1 MTTTFPLELLER
13 ADLDRETG
21 ADGRAGAMDVYCRYA
36 AHIDP
41 ATPEGAARV
50 RWMLDLGRPLPFE
63 VEPLMER
70 ASERAASEM
79 LRASASLATAH
90 FAVRTSK
97 FERAESI
104 LRRVLA
110 EVRGTGA
117 TLEHAACLHLSSA
130 FRAQRREF
138 EALVMARRAAALA
151 KVAGDPANVATALL
165 HLGATLTEIGEW
177 AAFDAVAAEIEEL
190 AQSVPP
196 VRLEAIARNLH
207 RYRAEALLER
217 RDLAAARREIDAYAA
232 HRTDAWLRESAVSGG
247 LMLRARCDLAA
258 GNVEGALTTTERL
271 LAGMDEASG
280 DWFSCSAMLVNC
292 LARVVPARA
301 AAAARPVLRLLETH
315 GTRAVGTG
323 GVLRAAASIGQA
335 LEPVEGAGDEALF
348 AYEIAAAAMFERTA
362 ELHVCLR
369 DIDELSSAIADDR
382 EMLAR
387 FGRRY
392 VDEHEAMLAAIAR
405 LHEAGVVAEPLR
417 LARLVAAD
425 GVVRVCAWCLCVRA
439 GDGTQLPVGH
449 FLPDSTRF
457 RVTHG
462 ICPECV
468 TRYGNR

>member
-1 MTTTFPLELLER
+1 MTSTLPLELLER

-21 ADGRAGAMDVYCRYA
+21 ADGRAGAMDVYCRLA
-36 AHIDP
+36 EHIDP
-41 ATPEGAARV
+41 STPDGAARV
-50 RWMLDLGRPLPFE
+50 RWILDLGRPLPFE
-63 VEPLMER
+63 VEPLMQR
-70 ASERAASEM
+70 ASERAATQA
-79 LRASASLATAH
+79 LRTSASIAIAH
-90 FAVRTSK
+90 FAVRTSE

-104 LRRVLA
+104 LRRVLHD
-110 EVRGTGA
+110 VRGTGS
-117 TLEHAACLHLSSA
+117 TLENAACLHLSSA

-138 EALVMARRAAALA
+138 EALVMARRSAALA
-151 KVAGDPANVATALL
+151 KVSGDPANTATALL

-190 AQSVPP
+190 APSIPA

-217 RDLAAARREIDAYAA
+217 GDLAGARRQLDAYAT
-232 HRTDAWLRESAVSGG
+232 HRTDAWLRESAVLGG

-258 GNVEGALTTTERL
+258 GNVEGALATTERL
-271 LAGMDEASG
+271 LVSMDEGSG
-280 DWFSCSAMLVNC
+280 DWLPCSAMLVIC
-292 LARVVPARA
+292 LSRAVPSRA
-301 AAAARPVLRLLETH
+301 AVVAKPILRLLETN
-315 GTRAVGTG
+315 GTRSIGTG

-335 LEPVEGAGDEALF
+335 LEPVTGAGNEALY

-362 ELHVCLR
+362 ELHACLR
-369 DIDELSSAIADDR
+369 DIEELSSAAADDR

-417 LARLVAAD
+417 LSRLVAAD

-439 GDGTQLPVGH
+439 GDGTQLPIGH

-462 ICPECV
+462 ICPDCV
-468 TRYGNR
+468 TRYGNK